1 MSKNECNPCD
11 IDIQSLEEKN
21 AAAVTQPT
29 VYSNEAGELTI
40 DAIPFL
46 EEQYAESL
54 VENLDTNAFEIL
66 LRKFGDDTVNDIV
79 NGLNNFLNS
88 KNVVISSSQY
98 PYLYDR
104 LVLPKPITGIEC
116 AQFMQDYLYTPTSIG
131 RAQKNDIPKLLRN
144 LNDFFNGSW
153 IQSLMGGFCGT
164 IGNIFG
170 AAMALFDMVGR
181 IGDAINSALSAI
193 QKLRNLKDPL
203 RAAFEKIKV
212 QALIEAIKKKVTD
225 ALKEVW
231 RSVQDAVDNFG
242 LSDLFSDI
250 EENQAKGT
258 NPSVKQRI
266 ITEKNKI
273 KEILKDENRD
283 TFLKKVEGLI
293 DYAIERFA
301 NPSLKAVELLV
312 YRMCGFAVNI
322 EEMLKNLK
330 RPLET
335 FNEDTKDSEE
345 QIKKASAQ
353 TTAEAVKN
361 GAVRMDDETRREGI
375 NNMRERCKENCEKAG
390 VEADENG
397 EPPTVIET
405 DPPTSAEIDGI
416 PTWEQLI
423 KGPVNNLKVDPGSNM
438 ATQIGSIAWS
448 DRYVPMEAKVKLMKL
463 AEAWGSTLTII
474 SAYRPPKY
482 NTKVGGKQRSLHLKG
497 VAFDVTFSGSSSRRR
512 QFEFAELARK
522 QGWNAAGFYPGKGFV
537 HVDIGGTI
545 PGYEDKRP
553 KKQFVTWPKT
563 LRDQYHD
570 WRKNK

>member
-1 MSKNECNPCD
+1 MSRNECNPCD

-21 AAAVTQPT
+21 SSTIIQPP

-46 EEQYAESL
+46 EDQYAESL
-54 VENLDTNAFEIL
+54 VENLDTNAYEIL
-66 LRKFGDDTVNDIV
+66 LRKYGSDTVNDIV

-88 KNVVISSSQY
+88 KNVVISSAQF
-98 PYLYDR
+98 PYLSDR
-104 LVLPKPITGIEC
+104 LVLAKPITGIEC
-116 AQFMQDYLYTPTSIG
+116 AQFMQEYLYTPTSIG
-131 RAQKNDIPKLLRN
+131 KAQKNDIPKLLRN

-193 QKLRNLKDPL
+193 QSLRNLKDPL
-203 RAAFEKIKV
+203 RAAFEKLKV
-212 QALIEAIKKKVTD
+212 QALIEAIKKKITD
-225 ALKEVW
+225 AIKEAW
-231 RSVQDAVDNFG
+231 RTVKDAVENFS
-242 LSDLFSDI
+242 LEDVFSDI
-250 EENQAKGT
+250 ESQVKDT
-258 NPSVKQRI
+258 VTSVKQRI

-293 DYAIERFA
+293 DYAVERFA

-322 EEMLKNLK
+322 EEMIKKLKQ
-330 RPLET
+330 PLET
-335 FNEDTKDSEE
+335 FIEDTKESEE
-345 QIKKASAQ
+345 QIKDASAQ
-353 TTAEAVKN
+353 STADAVKN
-361 GAVRMDDETRREGI
+361 GAVRFDDETRREGI
-375 NNMRERCKENCEKAG
+375 NNMRERCKQECEKAG
-390 VEADENG
+390 EQSDENG
-397 EPPTVIET
+397 EPPTVVET
-405 DPPTSAEIDGI
+405 APPTNAEIDGI

-423 KGPVNNLKVDPGSNM
+423 NGPVNNLRIDKGSNI
-438 ATQIGSIAWS
+438 ATQIGPLAWS
-448 DRYVPMEAKVKLMKL
+448 DRYVKMEAKIKLMQL

-482 NTKVGGKQRSLHLKG
+482 NKSVGGKKRSLHMKG
-497 VAFDVTFSGSSSRRR
+497 VAFDVTFSGSSSVAR

-522 QGWNAAGFYPGKGFV
+522 QGWNAAGFYPRKGFV
-537 HVDIGGTI
+537 HVDLGGMI

-553 KKQFVTWPKT
+553 KKQFVTWPKGA
-563 LRDQYHD
+563 RNAYHN
-570 WRKNK
+570 WRRNR